1 MLGLDFA
8 QAGSAQTDLN
18 LARVVG
24 GRRPRKPSKT
34 VFRLMILR
42 KRRNQ
47 VSANGRLC
55 CEISQKT
62 GLFACVPE
70 ENQSRLCV
78 IRVYD
83 EAGNAI
89 ETHEHSLLPNGA
101 MLLRNSLSNIAFI
114 WSSERRKACR
124 PCRA

>member
-1 MLGLDFA
+1 MKLAKKLDYLPA
-8 QAGSAQTDLN
+8 CQ
-18 LARVVG
+18 
-24 GRRPRKPSKT
+24 KK
-34 VFRLMILR
+34 
-42 KRRNQ
+42 
-47 VSANGRLC
+47 
-55 CEISQKT
+55 ISRDY
-62 GLFACVPE
+62 A
-70 ENQSRLCV
+70 V